1 MLNAGL
7 VLRALAKSD
16 IDLLFQWRNLDQIIS
31 LSSTRRAVTWPEHSA
46 WFSGIHNNNR
56 IISYI
61 IEFEELPVGH
71 LRFELE
77 GGSLAVITIYLI
89 PGFYGRGIG
98 SSSILLACNKLKQ
111 CHEEIH
117 SVQAKI
123 RSDNLRSIRSFNKA
137 GFVMVHTPSMK
148 NNFSSM
154 KLDLN
159 SGTQHSK

>member
-61 IEFEELPVGH
+61 IEFEELPVGRRFTGRYYH
-71 LRFELE
+71 LFDPWILRARNWKLLNITSMQQIE
-77 GGSLAVITIYLI
+77 AV
-89 PGFYGRGIG
+89 P
-98 SSSILLACNKLKQ
+98 
-111 CHEEIH
+111 
-117 SVQAKI
+117 
-123 RSDNLRSIRSFNKA
+123 
-137 GFVMVHTPSMK
+137 
-148 NNFSSM
+148 
-154 KLDLN
+154 
-159 SGTQHSK
+159 